1 MRQLIIAA
9 FLLSQALLA
18 DQVTLKNGDR
28 LSGNIIKYDGKN
40 LVLKSDLAG
49 EVTIPWGNVTGVT
62 STQPLNV
69 TLKDGQRI
77 VGTVTTEGTKFQVAT
92 KETGTVMAARESVQ
106 GIRSDAEQK
115 AYDTEIDRYKNPRL
129 IDLWTGTFDLG
140 FTQTAGNTET
150 ETFTLGANAVR
161 ATTRDKIM
169 VNYTQIYS
177 TSNASGPNLTTANAK
192 RGGIAYNLNVAPK
205 MFVFGLVN
213 LENDQFQSLDLRFN
227 PAGGVGYHAI
237 KTPNTILDLSVGA
250 SMDKEF
256 FSASPTTPAGSPGLN
271 QTYAEVLIGEE
282 FTHKF
287 TKTISMHENLVM
299 FPNVSNV
306 GNYRMNFDISAAAAI
321 KKWMS
326 FQISASDRYLSD
338 PLPGRKTNDILFTTG
353 LHFVFAK

>member
-1 MRQLIIAA
+1 MRRLIFSI
-9 FLLSQALLA
+9 LVLTQALLA

-49 EVTIPWGNVTGVT
+49 DITILWENVTAVT

-69 TLKDGQRI
+69 TLKDGQHI
-77 VGTVTTEGTKFQVAT
+77 VGTVTTDGTKFMVAT
-92 KETGTVMAARESVQ
+92 KDTGSVTAARENVQ
-106 GIRSDAEQK
+106 FIRSDPEQK

-129 IDLWTGTFDLG
+129 IDLWAGTFDLG

-161 ATTRDKIM
+161 ATTRDKIT
-169 VNYTQIYS
+169 VSYTQIYS

-192 RGGIAYNLNVAPK
+192 RGGIQYNLNLTPR
-205 MFVFGLVN
+205 MFVFGLVD
-213 LENDQFQSLDLRFN
+213 LENDQFQSLDLRFA

-237 KTPNTILDLSVGA
+237 KNANTTLDLSLGA

-256 FSASPTTPAGSPGLN
+256 FSATAAVPAGSPSLN
-271 QTYAEVLIGEE
+271 QTYAEVLIGEQ

-287 TKTISMHENLVM
+287 SKTVSMTENLALY
-299 FPNVSNV
+299 PNVSSV
-306 GNYRMNFDISAAAAI
+306 GNFRMNFDIAAAAAI
-321 KKWMS
+321 KKWLA

-338 PLPGRKTNDILFTTG
+338 PIPGRKTNDILFTTG

>member
-1 MRQLIIAA
+1 M
-9 FLLSQALLA
+9 FA
-18 DQVTLKNGDR
+18 DQVSLKNGDR
-28 LSGNIIKYDGKN
+28 LSGSIIKYDGKN

-49 EVTIPWGNVTGVT
+49 EVTIPWDNVTGVT

-77 VGTVTTEGTKFQVAT
+77 VGVVTTDGTRFQVAT
-92 KETGTVMAARESVQ
+92 KDTGNVTAARENVQ
-106 GIRSDAEQK
+106 FIRSEPEQR

-161 ATTRDKIM
+161 ATSRDKIT
-169 VNYTQIYS
+169 VSYTQIYS

-192 RGGIAYNLNVAPK
+192 RGGIGYNLNVAPK

-213 LENDQFQSLDLRFN
+213 LENDQFQSLDLRFA
-227 PAGGVGYHAI
+227 PAGGAGYHAI
-237 KTPNTILDLSVGA
+237 KTANTILDLSLGA

-256 FSASPTTPAGSPGLN
+256 FSASPTTPAGSPLLN
-271 QTYAEVLIGEE
+271 KTYAEILFGEE
-282 FTHKF
+282 FNHKF
-287 TKTISMHENLVM
+287 SKTVSMHEQLALY
-299 FPNVSNV
+299 PNVSST
-306 GNYRMNFDISAAAAI
+306 GNYRINFDISGAAAI
-321 KKWMS
+321 KKWMA

>member
-1 MRQLIIAA
+1 MRQVIIAA
-9 FLLSQALLA
+9 FLLSQVLLA
-18 DQVTLKNGDR
+18 DQITLKNGDR
-28 LSGNIIKYDGKN
+28 ISGNIIKYDGKN
-40 LVLKSDLAG
+40 LVLKSELAG
-49 EVTIPWGNVTGVT
+49 EVTIPWENVTGVT

-77 VGTVTTEGTKFQVAT
+77 VGTVTTDGTKFQVAT
-92 KETGTVMAARESVQ
+92 KDTGSVTAARESVQ
-106 GIRSDAEQK
+106 GIRSDSEQK

-129 IDLWTGTFDLG
+129 IDLWAGTFDLG

-161 ATTRDKIM
+161 ATTRDKII

-192 RGGIAYNLNVAPK
+192 RGGIQYNLNLAPK

-227 PAGGVGYHAI
+227 PAGGLGYHAI
-237 KTPNTILDLSVGA
+237 KTANTVLDLTLGA

-256 FSASPTTPAGSPGLN
+256 FSATAAVPAGSPSLN
-271 QTYAEVLIGEE
+271 QTYAEILLGEE
-282 FTHKF
+282 LTHKF
-287 TKTISMHENLVM
+287 SKTFSMHENLV
-299 FPNVSNV
+299 FYPNVSSV
-306 GNYRMNFDISAAAAI
+306 GNYRVNFDISAAAAI
-321 KKWMS
+321 KKWMA

-338 PLPGRKTNDILFTTG
+338 PIPGRKTNDILFTTG
-353 LHFVFAK
+353 LHFIFAK